1 MVVKPISFLKKNYP
15 KKSRIY
21 SKKFLNMRKPTRSPK
36 KDFSFKENRTNFTQI
51 QAKIT
56 FRCDIFLIE
65 KIKNMLASQH
75 LAGNYQC
82 PNLSY
87 FFRLALHAYQTGMTL
102 TYQRKSNPRKEISFR
117 LTEDLF
123 SFYNSLPL
131 RSKTAILERV
141 LGSYLGLG

>member
-1 MVVKPISFLKKNYP
+1 
-15 KKSRIY
+15 
-21 SKKFLNMRKPTRSPK
+21 MRKPTRSPK
-36 KDFSFKENRTNFTQI
+36 KDFPSKEKYNFTQI

-75 LAGNYQC
+75 LAGNYQY

-87 FFRLALHAYQTGMTL
+87 FFRSALHAYQTGMVL
-102 TYQRKSNPRKEISFR
+102 IYQRQNNPRKEISFR

-123 SFYNSLPL
+123 NFYNSLPP
-131 RSKTAILERV
+131 RSKTAILERS
-141 LGSYLGLG
+141 LGSYYQLG